1 MSSKPRALPQALRQR
16 GVTLIE
22 MILFMVIV
30 GVALAGIVGVMALT
44 TRQSADP
51 VRRKQALILAEGLLE
66 EVERANFSY
75 CDPTDPKAPTAAN
88 SQACTIPEDWGQ
100 KGSEPAASGRPYD
113 NVNDYF
119 VPDPQNPNAANA
131 TFDAGGKLSDANGN
145 ALNLDGYS
153 ATVKITPVAI
163 GPDTMQVGAASPS
176 AGVST
181 ASTADNEALQITVT
195 ITYDGQTLTLDG
207 YRTRYAPNA
216 L

>member
-1 MSSKPRALPQALRQR
+1 MSTEPCAIHRTPRER

-22 MILFMVIV
+22 MIVFMVIV
-30 GVALAGIVGVMALT
+30 AIALTAIIGVMALT

-75 CDPTDPKAPTAAN
+75 CDPADPNAA
-88 SQACTIPEDWGQ
+88 SAASSKDCTIPEAWGQ
-100 KGSEPAASGRPYD
+100 AGSEPSGSGRPYD
-113 NVNDYF
+113 NVNDY
-119 VPDPQNPNAANA
+119 VTASGTATAA
-131 TFDAGGKLSDANGN
+131 FDVNGVLSDANGN
-145 ALNLDGYS
+145 PLSLTGYTAS
-153 ATVKITPVAI
+153 VTITPVAL
-163 GPDTMQVGAASPS
+163 GPSGGTVGVDSPS

-181 ASTADNEALQITVT
+181 GTSADNEALQISVK
-195 ITYDGQTLTLDG
+195 IGYDGQTLTLDG

>member
-1 MSSKPRALPQALRQR
+1 MSIEPRAMFRAARQR

-22 MILFMVIV
+22 LILFMVII

-75 CDPTDPKAPTAAN
+75 CDPFDPNAATAA
-88 SQACTIPEDWGQ
+88 SSKDCTIPEAWGQ
-100 KGSEPAASGRPYD
+100 SGGEPTSSGRPYD
-113 NVNDYF
+113 NVNDY
-119 VPDPQNPNAANA
+119 VAASNTANAA
-131 TFDAGGKLSDANGN
+131 FDVGGKLADANGN
-145 ALNLDGYS
+145 VLGLAGYS
-153 ATVKITPVAI
+153 AQVTITPVAL
-163 GPDTMQVGAASPS
+163 GPAGAQVGANNPS

-181 ASTADNEALQITVT
+181 GSSADNEALRITVT
-195 ITYDGQTLTLDG
+195 ISYDGQTLTLDG

>member
-1 MSSKPRALPQALRQR
+1 MSIEPRAMFPGPRQR

-22 MILFMVIV
+22 MILFMVII

-66 EVERANFSY
+66 EIERANFSY
-75 CDPTDPKAPTAAN
+75 CDPADPNAA
-88 SQACTIPEDWGQ
+88 SAASSKVCTIPEAWGQ
-100 KGSEPAASGRPYD
+100 LGAEPASSGRPYD
-113 NVNDYF
+113 NVNDYVADSVNF
-119 VPDPQNPNAANA
+119 SAA
-131 TFDAGGKLSDANGN
+131 FDVGGKLSDANGN
-145 ALNLDGYS
+145 ALNLVGYT
-153 ATVKITPVAI
+153 AQVKITPVAL
-163 GPDTMQVGAASPS
+163 GPDTAQVGASNPS

-181 ASTADNEALQITVT
+181 GSSADNEALQITVQVS
-195 ITYDGQTLTLDG
+195 YDGQTLTLDG

>member
-1 MSSKPRALPQALRQR
+1 MSTEPRAMFAARQR

-22 MILFMVIV
+22 MILFMVII

-75 CDPTDPKAPTAAN
+75 CDPFDPNAAGAAK
-88 SQACTIPEDWGQ
+88 SLDCTIPEAWGQ
-100 KGSEPAASGRPYD
+100 VGSEPASSGRPYD
-113 NVNDYF
+113 NVNDY
-119 VPDPQNPNAANA
+119 VSAAGVANAA
-131 TFDAGGKLSDANGN
+131 FDVGGKLADANGN
-145 ALNLDGYS
+145 ALNLSGYS
-153 ATVKITPVAI
+153 ASVTIKPVAL
-163 GPDTMQVGAASPS
+163 GPSGAQVGADSPS

-181 ASTADNEALQITVT
+181 GSSADNEALQITVT
-195 ITYDGQTLTLDG
+195 IGYDGQTLTLDG

>member
-1 MSSKPRALPQALRQR
+1 MSSEPRALPQAPRQR

-75 CDPTDPKAPTAAN
+75 CDPTDPRAATAAD
-88 SQACTIPEDWGQ
+88 SHACTIPEDWGQ
-100 KGSEPAASGRPYD
+100 KGSEPATSGRPYD

-119 VPDPQNPNAANA
+119 VPDPQNPSAANA
-131 TFDAGGKLSDANGN
+131 TFDAGGKLSDAN

-195 ITYDGQTLTLDG
+195 ISYDDQTLTLDG

>member
-1 MSSKPRALPQALRQR
+1 MSIEPRASLRTPRQR
-16 GVTLIE
+16 GVTLVE
-22 MILFMVIV
+22 MILFMVII

-44 TRQSADP
+44 TGQSADP

-75 CDPTDPKAPTAAN
+75 CDPFDPNAAGVAR
-88 SQACTIPEDWGQ
+88 SADCTIPEAWGQ
-100 KGSEPAASGRPYD
+100 TGGEPSTSGRPYD
-113 NVNDYF
+113 NVNDY
-119 VPDPQNPNAANA
+119 VSAAGTANAA
-131 TFDAGGKLSDANGN
+131 FDVGGKLADANGN
-145 ALNLDGYS
+145 VLNLAGYS
-153 ATVKITPVAI
+153 AKVTITPVVL
-163 GPDTMQVGAASPS
+163 GPDGAQVGANNPS

-181 ASTADNEALQITVT
+181 GNSADNEALQITVT